1 MVNEMEEKAYSKKKI
16 DKTIWDVDEP
26 STAAAPAP
34 AIPDDLKCPVCQD
47 LLKVGWTQ
55 KHFHGSVHSGWN
67 EKTIQILT
75 PINTTSFKD
84 ALP

>member
-1 MVNEMEEKAYSKKKI
+1 MEEKAYSKKKI

-47 LLKVGWTQ
+47 LLKVGEEGIQ
-55 KHFHGSVHSGWN
+55 KHFHSSVYSGRN
-67 EKTIQILT
+67 EKTSQL
-75 PINTTSFKD
+75 
-84 ALP
+84 